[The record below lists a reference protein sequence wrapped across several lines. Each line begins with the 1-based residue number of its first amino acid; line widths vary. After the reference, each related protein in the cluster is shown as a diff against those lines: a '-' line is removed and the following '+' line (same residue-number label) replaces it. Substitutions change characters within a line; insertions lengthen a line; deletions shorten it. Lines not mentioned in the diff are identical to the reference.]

1 MHLGNKFGAHEL
13 ICIQVFLIISW
24 FTHHPTLVIVG
35 MIHLQKEKKKCQNTK
50 KKKKTEEKKR
60 NW

>member
-1 MHLGNKFGAHEL
+1 MDLGNKFGAHEL
-13 ICIQVFLIISW
+13 ICTQVFLIISW
-24 FTHHPTLVIVG
+24 DTHHPTLVIVG

-60 NW
+60 N